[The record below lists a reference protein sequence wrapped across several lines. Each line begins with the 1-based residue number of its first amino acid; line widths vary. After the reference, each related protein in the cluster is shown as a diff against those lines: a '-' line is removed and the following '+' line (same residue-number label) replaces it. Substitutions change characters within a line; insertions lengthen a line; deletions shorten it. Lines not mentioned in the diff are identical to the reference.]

1 MADPTVLHATLLAR
15 RVDGLWQGLLL
26 TGPSGTGKS
35 DLALRMA
42 AAGWWL
48 VSDDR
53 TVVWRDQDC
62 LHGKAPVA
70 LTGLIELRGQGIFPV
85 PAHPGPVRIRLWVDC
100 LPSRDALDRMPEV
113 EATEVLGVVLPRQAV
128 VAIEASAVARLDLV
142 FARQ

>member
-70 LTGLIELRGQGIFPV
+70 LTVLIELRGQGI
-85 PAHPGPVRIRLWVDC
+85 
-100 LPSRDALDRMPEV
+100 
-113 EATEVLGVVLPRQAV
+113 VVLPRQAV